1 MKTPNITTLKKYFS
15 SLKKMKRK
23 YVTSELLS
31 KEVGVYPDIINETF
45 SYFDPMVNLDYQYNL
60 MDLFDQLENLIND
73 LSKESENKPHK
84 KLVTKKQLEQYSSI
98 MDFVY
103 QKMSIGG
110 LIDRSAYLT
119 DTDLRT
125 LKRLINQE
133 QLARK
138 NTLKK
143 NKKKR

>member
-98 MDFVY
+98 
-103 QKMSIGG
+103 
-110 LIDRSAYLT
+110 
-119 DTDLRT
+119 
-125 LKRLINQE
+125 N
-133 QLARK
+133 
-138 NTLKK
+138 
-143 NKKKR
+143 

>member
-1 MKTPNITTLKKYFS
+1 
-15 SLKKMKRK
+15 
-23 YVTSELLS
+23 
-31 KEVGVYPDIINETF
+31 
-45 SYFDPMVNLDYQYNL
+45 

-98 MDFVY
+98 NDFIY

>member
-1 MKTPNITTLKKYFS
+1 
-15 SLKKMKRK
+15 MKRK

-60 MDLFDQLENLIND
+60 MDLLEQLENLINE
-73 LSKESENKPHK
+73 LSKENEKKPHK

-98 MDFVY
+98 NDFVY

-110 LIDRSAYLT
+110 LIDRSAYL
-119 DTDLRT
+119 DDADLRT

-133 QLARK
+133 QLLRK

>member
-1 MKTPNITTLKKYFS
+1 
-15 SLKKMKRK
+15 MKRK

-98 MDFVY
+98 NDFVY